1 MSADPA
7 PRPELTLEQ
16 QLDVRV
22 SDARGRLSRN
32 DERILA
38 FLREHLAELAFH
50 TAESLAQGAGV
61 SAAAVVRFSR
71 RLGFASFRELR
82 ERARAELQSGREPGP
97 VSAGEAQST
106 LERKVQRDIASLEL
120 LARMLEEPLAKASA
134 VIAGAD
140 TTWFLAN
147 RETYGVAV
155 YAQRLL
161 HHVRGDVRLVDP
173 SFPDPLR
180 SIGAGD
186 AVVACTFRPYAR
198 QTLALI
204 DHVRAAGAHLILV
217 TDGRGHG
224 FIGSAD
230 VVLAV
235 PGREPD
241 DAAELHA
248 GRLRARGARGAGG
261 DARRRPHARHA
272 GRHGVVC
279 GRAEPGRRARLVNRP
294 PARGRSDA
302 IRLRG
307 DGSSRS
313 SCASTS
319 NSLKSIQ
326 SSVMRPSAM

>member
-16 QLDVRV
+16 QLDMRV

-82 ERARAELQSGREPGP
+82 ERARAELQSGREPGS
-97 VSAGEAQST
+97 VSADAAQST

-161 HHVRGDVRLVDP
+161 HHVRSDVRLVDP

-235 PGREPD
+235 PVESPTMLLSFTPAVCALEALVAQVAML
-241 DAAELHA
+241 DADRTHDTLDATASFAAAQNLVVE
-248 GRLRARGARGAGG
+248 RG
-261 DARRRPHARHA
+261 
-272 GRHGVVC
+272 
-279 GRAEPGRRARLVNRP
+279 LVNRP
-294 PARGRSDA
+294 PAR
-302 IRLRG
+302 
-307 DGSSRS
+307 
-313 SCASTS
+313 
-319 NSLKSIQ
+319 
-326 SSVMRPSAM
+326 RPE

>member
-1 MSADPA
+1 M
-7 PRPELTLEQ
+7 
-16 QLDVRV
+16 
-22 SDARGRLSRN
+22 
-32 DERILA
+32 
-38 FLREHLAELAFH
+38 
-50 TAESLAQGAGV
+50 
-61 SAAAVVRFSR
+61 RFSR

-97 VSAGEAQST
+97 ATAGAAQST

-120 LARMLEEPLAKASA
+120 LARMLEQPLAKASA

-235 PGREPD
+235 PVESPTMLLSFTPAVCVLEALVAQVAML
-241 DAAELHA
+241 DADRTHDTLDATASFAAAQNLVVE
-248 GRLRARGARGAGG
+248 RG
-261 DARRRPHARHA
+261 
-272 GRHGVVC
+272 
-279 GRAEPGRRARLVNRP
+279 LVNRP
-294 PARGRSDA
+294 PAR
-302 IRLRG
+302 
-307 DGSSRS
+307 
-313 SCASTS
+313 
-319 NSLKSIQ
+319 
-326 SSVMRPSAM
+326 RPA

>member
-38 FLREHLAELAFH
+38 FLREHLDELAFH

-97 VSAGEAQST
+97 ATAGAAQST

-204 DHVRAAGAHLILV
+204 DHVRAAGAHLILL

-235 PGREPD
+235 PVESPTMLLSFTPAVCVLEALVAQVAML
-241 DAAELHA
+241 DADRTHDTLDATASFAAAQNLVVE
-248 GRLRARGARGAGG
+248 RG
-261 DARRRPHARHA
+261 
-272 GRHGVVC
+272 
-279 GRAEPGRRARLVNRP
+279 LVNRP
-294 PARGRSDA
+294 PAR
-302 IRLRG
+302 
-307 DGSSRS
+307 
-313 SCASTS
+313 
-319 NSLKSIQ
+319 
-326 SSVMRPSAM
+326 RPE

>member
-16 QLDVRV
+16 QLDMRV

-97 VSAGEAQST
+97 VSAGAAPST
-106 LERKVQRDIASLEL
+106 LERKVQRDIASLAL

-204 DHVRAAGAHLILV
+204 DHVRAAGAHLILL

-235 PGREPD
+235 PVESPTMLLSFTPAVCVLEALVAQVAML
-241 DAAELHA
+241 DADRTHDTLDATASFAAAQNLVVE
-248 GRLRARGARGAGG
+248 RG
-261 DARRRPHARHA
+261 
-272 GRHGVVC
+272 
-279 GRAEPGRRARLVNRP
+279 LVNRP
-294 PARGRSDA
+294 PVR
-302 IRLRG
+302 
-307 DGSSRS
+307 
-313 SCASTS
+313 
-319 NSLKSIQ
+319 
-326 SSVMRPSAM
+326 RPE

>member
-16 QLDVRV
+16 QLDMRV

-82 ERARAELQSGREPGP
+82 ERARAELQSGRAPGP
-97 VSAGEAQST
+97 VSAGAAPST

-204 DHVRAAGAHLILV
+204 DHVRAAGAHLILL

-224 FIGSAD
+224 FIGPAD

-235 PGREPD
+235 PVESPTMLLSFTPAVCVLEALVAQVAML
-241 DAAELHA
+241 DADRTHDTLDATASFAAAQNLVVE
-248 GRLRARGARGAGG
+248 RG
-261 DARRRPHARHA
+261 
-272 GRHGVVC
+272 
-279 GRAEPGRRARLVNRP
+279 LVNRP
-294 PARGRSDA
+294 PVR
-302 IRLRG
+302 
-307 DGSSRS
+307 
-313 SCASTS
+313 
-319 NSLKSIQ
+319 
-326 SSVMRPSAM
+326 RPE

>member
-1 MSADPA
+1 MSADPG

-38 FLREHLAELAFH
+38 FLREHLDELAFH

-97 VSAGEAQST
+97 ATAGAAQST

-120 LARMLEEPLAKASA
+120 LARMLEEPLATAST

-186 AVVACTFRPYAR
+186 AVVACTRPALRAPDAGLDRSCAR
-198 QTLALI
+198 RG
-204 DHVRAAGAHLILV
+204 RAPHPGHRRSRARLHRV
-217 TDGRGHG
+217 GRRG
-224 FIGSAD
+224 
-230 VVLAV
+230 
-235 PGREPD
+235 PGRPRREPD

-248 GRLRARGARGAGG
+248 RGLRARGARGAGG
-261 DARRRPHARHA
+261 DARRRSHA
-272 GRHGVVC
+272 
-279 GRAEPGRRARLVNRP
+279 
-294 PARGRSDA
+294 
-302 IRLRG
+302 
-307 DGSSRS
+307 
-313 SCASTS
+313 
-319 NSLKSIQ
+319 
-326 SSVMRPSAM
+326 